1 VSNINNS
8 KFYIRLPLLLS
19 VALAGG
25 IFIGATMFGGSA
37 NMSKVIKGV
46 DKIKEILM
54 YIDRDYVD
62 AVNTEELVDY
72 SIEKMLE
79 KLDPHTVYI
88 PPKDITM
95 ARSQLEGDFDGIGI
109 EFNIFKDTVYVVA
122 PINGGPSE
130 AVGLQAG
137 DKIVTVDGVSMTGNK
152 VDNAFV
158 FGKLRGKKGTQV
170 KIGISR
176 KGSKDIKQFTVTR
189 DKIPQFS
196 IDATFMVDA
205 QTGYIKVNRFAA
217 NTYEEFKS
225 ALTDLKAQGMKQLV
239 LDLRGNPGGYMDRAT
254 NMADELIGGDKLI
267 VYTNGKDTKYDSQT
281 KAYKDG
287 LFEKGP
293 IIVLVDEGSASASEI
308 VSGALQDDDRA
319 LIVGRRTFGKGLVQ
333 MPITLADGSELRLT
347 ISRYYTPSGRSIQKP
362 YAPNKGEEYDT
373 DMEQRYKHGE
383 FFHADSIKFN
393 DSLKFHTAGGRLVYG
408 GGGIMPD
415 VFVPRDTST
424 RSAYLYELFNE
435 GTIREYALNYYNDNR
450 KTLEKMSFQ
459 DFKNN
464 FSITDKMLK
473 DILDEA
479 SREGIKFKED
489 EYNRSKEFIR
499 IQTKALI
506 ARSLFQKSNARGK
519 NNEYYQIMAD
529 TDEVYTQALKLFDRA
544 KDIERGNFSK
554 ISTK

>member
-1 VSNINNS
+1 MSNINNS

-25 IFIGATMFGGSA
+25 IFIGATMFGGST

-79 KLDPHTVYI
+79 KLDPHTAYI

-137 DKIVTVDGVSMTGNK
+137 DKIVTVDGIAMTGNK
-152 VDNAFV
+152 IDNAFV
-158 FGKLRGKKGTQV
+158 FGKLRGKKGSQV
-170 KIGISR
+170 KLGITR
-176 KGSKDIKQFTVTR
+176 KGSKEVKYFTVTR

-293 IIVLVDEGSASASEI
+293 VIVLVDEGSASASEI

-333 MPITLADGSELRLT
+333 MPITLSDGSELRLT

-373 DMEQRYKHGE
+373 DLEQRYKHGE

-415 VFVPRDTST
+415 VFVPRDTSS

-459 DFKNN
+459 DFKEN
-464 FSITDKMLK
+464 FIITDKMLK

-479 SREGIKFKED
+479 SREGIKFKEN
-489 EYNRSKEFIR
+489 EYNRSKDFIR

-506 ARSLFQKSNARGK
+506 ARSVFQKSNAKGK

-529 TDEVYTQALKLFDRA
+529 TDEIYTQALKLFDRA
-544 KDIERGNFSK
+544 KEIERGNFSK